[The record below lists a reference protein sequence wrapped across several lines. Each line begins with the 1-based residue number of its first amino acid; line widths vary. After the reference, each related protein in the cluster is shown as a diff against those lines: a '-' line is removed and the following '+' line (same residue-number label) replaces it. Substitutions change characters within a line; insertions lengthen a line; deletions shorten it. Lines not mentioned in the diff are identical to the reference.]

1 MSLATFDPSP
11 LYQFT
16 SEARGI
22 SGFEALNQAQSD
34 FFHRNGY
41 LVVNN
46 AFSSLEV
53 SAALGGLLKLIDGRV
68 PEFTGLQFEPSA
80 QANLENLSL
89 EQKQD
94 AVRKLMGF
102 VGFEAALNAL
112 ATHPK
117 LLSALESLMSDKP
130 VLFQDMALLK
140 PPRIGTEKPWHQ
152 DNAYFNYPSDTTV
165 IGVWIALDQAIPEN
179 GCMHIIPASHTKGPV
194 VHFKRRD
201 WQICDTDVAIKEVVA
216 VPLEPGSLL
225 FFHGLLH
232 HGTPPSQSDKRRRA
246 LQYHYLP
253 QKVMPTSLEAR
264 LAVFGSEGKDV
275 QC

>member
-1 MSLATFDPSP
+1 MSLATFDPRP

-16 SEARGI
+16 ALAQGI
-22 SGFEALNQAQSD
+22 QGFAALNQSQTE
-34 FFHRNGY
+34 FFHENGY
-41 LVVNN
+41 LVVNK

-53 SAALGGLLKLIDGRV
+53 KAALDGLLKLIDGQV

-102 VGFEAALNAL
+102 VGFDSSLNAL
-112 ATHPK
+112 ATHSQ
-117 LLSALESLMSDKP
+117 LLVALEQLMNDKP
-130 VLFQDMALLK
+130 ILFQDMALLK
-140 PPRIGTEKPWHQ
+140 PPRIGAEKPWHQ

-165 IGVWIALDQAIPEN
+165 IGVWIALDHAMPEN
-179 GCMHIIPASHTKGPV
+179 GCMHIIPSSHKKGPM

-201 WQICDTDVAIKEVVA
+201 WQICDTDVALEEVVA

-253 QKVMPTSLEAR
+253 SKVIPTTLEQR
-264 LAVFGSEGKDV
+264 LAVFGAEGKDV
-275 QC
+275 TC

>member
-1 MSLATFDPSP
+1 MSLATFDPGS
-11 LYQFT
+11 LYQST
-16 SEARGI
+16 ALARGI
-22 SGFEALNQAQSD
+22 EGFDALTQTQID
-34 FFHRNGY
+34 FFHEQGY
-41 LVVNN
+41 LVINN

-53 SAALGGLLKLIDGRV
+53 SAALDGLLKLIDGQV
-68 PEFTGLQFEPSA
+68 PTFTGLQFEPSA
-80 QANLENLSL
+80 QANLESLSL

-102 VGFEAALNAL
+102 VGFDVGLNAL
-112 ATHPK
+112 AAHPK
-117 LLSALESLMSDKP
+117 LLSALEQLMPDKP
-130 VLFQDMALLK
+130 ILFQDMALLK

-152 DNAYFNYPSDTTV
+152 DNAYFNYPPETTV
-165 IGVWIALDQAIPEN
+165 IGVWIALDHAIPEN
-179 GCMHIIPASHTKGPV
+179 GCMHIIPASHKKGPV

-201 WQICDTDVAIKEVVA
+201 WQICDTDVALEEVVA

-246 LQYHYLP
+246 VQYHYLP
-253 QKVMPTSLEAR
+253 SKVIPTTLEQR

-275 QC
+275 TC